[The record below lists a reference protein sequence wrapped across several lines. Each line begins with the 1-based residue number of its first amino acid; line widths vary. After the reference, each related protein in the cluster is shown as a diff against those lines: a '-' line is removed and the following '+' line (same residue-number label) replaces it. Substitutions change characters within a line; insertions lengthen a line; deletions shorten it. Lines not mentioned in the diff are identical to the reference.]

1 MTSAQAAQASRLRL
15 QRISGTRE
23 RSVAVSLTHFRRG
36 RMAMPRHQEL
46 PEQFGRYR
54 ILDKLGAGGMG
65 AVYLAEDT
73 KLGRKVALKVPHFK
87 AGDGAAILDRFRREA
102 RLAASIDHPNFCQVH
117 DVDEVDGIHFF
128 TMPFVEGKPL

>member
-1 MTSAQAAQASRLRL
+1 MASGGCEPPGTSKHRGGSHPPLAQQ
-15 QRISGTRE
+15 
-23 RSVAVSLTHFRRG
+23 G

-87 AGDGAAILDRFRREA
+87 LGDGTAILERFRREA
-102 RLAASIDHPNFCQVH
+102 RLAAGIDHPNFCQVH
-117 DVDEVDGIHFF
+117 DVDEV
-128 TMPFVEGKPL
+128 